1 MKVIWRPK
9 VIEKTW
15 PVNVGDTERAKIF
28 AIQAKIK
35 ADMGYDVTH
44 RAIVTRAIN
53 KLHKDIVGTVT
64 PTPTQQV

>member
-1 MKVIWRPK
+1 MEVIWRPK

-15 PVNVGDTERAKIF
+15 PVNVGEAERAKLL

-35 ADMGYDVTH
+35 ESMGYDVTH

-53 KLHKDIVGTVT
+53 KLHEDIMGET
-64 PTPTQQV
+64 TPTQV